1 MRALPILG
9 FLLLF
14 ACAEKDLT
22 DLQAAWKIDSVYN
35 YYNGYGLMTYG
46 SDPEIIY
53 HFQPDGRLRMTLDKE
68 FRYLFYELKQDTL
81 TYTDNKSRIVEKFT
95 VLSIADEQLALQKK
109 KMPLFN
115 EKRQDR
121 YEIRYLSKVHED

>member
-109 KMPLFN
+109 KTPLFN

>member
-1 MRALPILG
+1 
-9 FLLLF
+9 
-14 ACAEKDLT
+14 
-22 DLQAAWKIDSVYN
+22 
-35 YYNGYGLMTYG
+35 
-46 SDPEIIY
+46 
-53 HFQPDGRLRMTLDKE
+53 MTLDKE

-109 KMPLFN
+109 KTPLFN

>member
-1 MRALPILG
+1 MRALPLLG

-95 VLSIADEQLALQKK
+95 VLSISDEQLALQKK
-109 KMPLFN
+109 KTPLFN